1 MRSSKITPF
10 LFIAPALVY
19 LGVWIFYPI
28 ASNAHLSFLSAP
40 TPRSRDYFYVG
51 LQNFVDLFR
60 DNLFITSLVH
70 NIVWVLLSISIPVVL
85 GLVIAVLLSGRRRT
99 RLFYAGV
106 FFIPQTIA
114 AVIAAIV
121 WRWIYDPNVGP
132 INQLL
137 GVLGLASLRQLWLAD
152 DNLVLV
158 CMNMVGSWTYVGF
171 CVLMFMTGLQ
181 NISPQLYE
189 AATMDGTNPL
199 QKFWYITLPLL
210 RNTTLFVIVYTI
222 IGSMKFFDL
231 IFVATKG
238 GPGQSSYVVGLYIY
252 NMLIQQGRINY
263 ASTMSTVL
271 TVIILLL
278 SISLIRNI
286 ISEREA

>member
-1 MRSSKITPF
+1 MRSSKVTPF
-10 LFIAPALVY
+10 LFIGPALVY
-19 LGVWIFYPI
+19 LGVFIFYPI
-28 ASNAHLSFLSAP
+28 ASNAYLSFLSAP
-40 TPRSRDYFYVG
+40 RPRSRDYFFSG
-51 LQNFVDLFR
+51 LQNFIDLFR
-60 DNLFITSLVH
+60 DNLFITSLTH
-70 NIVWVLLSISIPVVL
+70 NIVWVLLSITIPVVL
-85 GLVIAVLLSGRRRT
+85 GLILAVLLAGRRRT
-99 RLFYAGV
+99 RLFYAGIY
-106 FFIPQTIA
+106 FIPQTIA

-132 INQLL
+132 INETLQAIGL
-137 GVLGLASLRQLWLAD
+137 GALKQLWLAD
-152 DNLVLV
+152 PALALV

-171 CVLMFMTGLQ
+171 CILMFMTGLQ

-189 AATMDGTNPL
+189 AATMDGTNPF
-199 QKFWYITLPLL
+199 QRFWYITLPLL

-238 GPGQSSYVVGLYIY
+238 GPGQASYVVGLYIY

-263 ASTMSTVL
+263 ASAMSTVL

-278 SISLIRNI
+278 SVVLIRNI
-286 ISEREA
+286 ISQREA

>member
-10 LFIAPALVY
+10 LFIGPALIY
-19 LGVWIFYPI
+19 LGVFMFYPI
-28 ASNAHLSFLSAP
+28 ASNAYLSFLSAP

-51 LQNFVDLFR
+51 LQNFVNLFQ
-60 DNLFITSLVH
+60 DNLFLTSLLH
-70 NIVWVLLSISIPVVL
+70 NIVWVLLSILIPVVI
-85 GLVIAVLLSGRRRT
+85 GLIVAVLLSGRRRT

-132 INQLL
+132 INQ
-137 GVLGLASLRQLWLAD
+137 VLQVVGLASLKQLWLAD

-189 AATMDGTNPL
+189 AAIMDGTNPL

-210 RNTTLFVIVYTI
+210 RNTTLFVIVYTV

-238 GPGQSSYVVGLYIY
+238 GPGQASYVVGLYIY

-278 SISLIRNI
+278 SIVLIRNI